1 MKIKIQKSNFCP
13 SQELQ
18 SFSKRNNSGS
28 VISFLGKVRGHNNK
42 KKVVSI
48 DITLYKKMAIYQLK
62 KIINMIFKIKNV
74 DDYLIIHRYG
84 NLLPNENIVFIIVA
98 TKHRKEGFF
107 FLEKVINF
115 LKIKVTFWKK
125 ENYGKTSEW
134 VKQKSSDVVKL

>member
-18 SFSKRNNSGS
+18 SFLERNNSGS
-28 VISFLGKVRGHNNK
+28 VISFLGKVRGNNNK

-48 DITLYKKMAIYQLK
+48 DITLYKKMAFFQLK
-62 KIINMIFKIKNV
+62 KIVKKVFEIKHV

-115 LKIKVTFWKK
+115 LKIRVTFWKK
-125 ENYGKTSEW
+125 ENYLKTSEW

>member
-28 VISFLGKVRGHNNK
+28 VISFLGKVRGYSNK
-42 KKVVSI
+42 KKIVSI
-48 DITLYKKMAIYQLK
+48 DITLYKKMAIFQLR
-62 KIINMIFKIKNV
+62 KIVNKVFESKNV

-84 NLLPNENIVFIIVA
+84 NLVPNENIVFIIVA
-98 TKHRKEGFF
+98 TKHRREGFF

-125 ENYGKTSEW
+125 ENYVKTSEW
-134 VKQKSSDVVKL
+134 VKQKSSDVIKL

>member
-1 MKIKIQKSNFCP
+1 MKIKIQKSDFCP

-28 VISFLGKVRGHNNK
+28 VISFLGKVRGYSNK
-42 KKVVSI
+42 KKIVSI
-48 DITLYKKMAIYQLK
+48 DITLYKKMAIFQLK
-62 KIINMIFKIKNV
+62 KIVNKVCESKNV

-84 NLLPNENIVFIIVA
+84 NLVPNENIVFIIVA
-98 TKHRKEGFF
+98 TKHRREGFF

-125 ENYGKTSEW
+125 ENYVKTSEW